1 MPPFSLSNTQGSEI
15 TPMKLSTISIAL
27 AVSTVASLAEP
38 LPVHKPP
45 GPGGSC
51 PHGYLS
57 SGSYLHVVAGAQDP
71 IAKPPNGFA
80 RGDGSAQARTGFAA
94 GARGDDAWPSLLAVF
109 DRA

>member
-1 MPPFSLSNTQGSEI
+1 
-15 TPMKLSTISIAL
+15 MKLSTISIAL
-27 AVSTVASLAEP
+27 AVSTVAALAEP

-71 IAKPPNGFA
+71 IAKPPNGNCPWGWISSSSYCL
-80 RGDGSAQARTGFAA
+80 RSGSAR
-94 GARGDDAWPSLLAVF
+94 R
-109 DRA
+109 